1 MRPTTIR
8 RHSVTLQ
15 GHRTSI
21 SLENA
26 FWERL
31 RLIALRRGISIN
43 LLITE
48 IDKTRDGNLS
58 SALRVLAL
66 EDAIQESGKSMGLT

>member
-1 MRPTTIR
+1 MSPTTIR

-26 FWERL
+26 FWDRL
-31 RLIALRRGISIN
+31 RSIALRRGISMN

-66 EDAIQESGKSMGLT
+66 EDAIQESGKSTGLI

>member
-1 MRPTTIR
+1 MSPTTIR

-26 FWERL
+26 FWDRL

-66 EDAIQESGKSMGLT
+66 EDAIQESGKSTGLT

>member
-1 MRPTTIR
+1 MSPTTIR

-26 FWERL
+26 FWDRL

-66 EDAIQESGKSMGLT
+66 EDAIQESGKSMGLI

>member
-1 MRPTTIR
+1 MSPTTIR

-31 RLIALRRGISIN
+31 RLIALRRGISIH

>member
-1 MRPTTIR
+1 MSPTTIR

-26 FWERL
+26 FWDRL
-31 RLIALRRGISIN
+31 RSIALRRGISIN

-66 EDAIQESGKSMGLT
+66 EDAIQESWKSMGLI

>member
-1 MRPTTIR
+1 MSPTTIR

-26 FWERL
+26 FWDSL
-31 RLIALRRGISIN
+31 RSIALRRGISIN

-66 EDAIQESGKSMGLT
+66 EDAIQESGKSMGLI

>member
-1 MRPTTIR
+1 MSPTTIR

-26 FWERL
+26 FWDRL
-31 RLIALRRGISIN
+31 RSIALRRGISIN

>member
-1 MRPTTIR
+1 MSPTTIR

-26 FWERL
+26 FWDRL
-31 RLIALRRGISIN
+31 RLIALRRGISMN

-48 IDKTRDGNLS
+48 IDNSRDGNLS